1 MLFNI
6 ALDFVMRRTTT
17 AVQGGIQWFG
27 GRLADLDFA
36 DDVAVLAE
44 DSVALQRTTECLGD
58 EASKIGLCLSSE
70 KSKVMHVGH
79 GTLGGDVYVGTSR
92 LDLSQYFRL
101 LGKYDYHR

>member
-17 AVQGGIQWFG
+17 AVQGGIQLFG
-27 GRLADLDFA
+27 GPLVDLDFA

-58 EASKIGLCLSSE
+58 EARKIGLRLSSE
-70 KSKVMHVGH
+70 K
-79 GTLGGDVYVGTSR
+79 
-92 LDLSQYFRL
+92 
-101 LGKYDYHR
+101 